1 MNSRVA
7 ARLEHVK
14 RTSRSARRVCFW
26 LMAFVTLMSIVM
38 VPGTLAPWACEVRGL
53 PQPCEALPPQAV
65 ALTLVAFGGGLAL
78 LLTALYRLARL
89 FGNYARGEIF
99 TRASV
104 RELRLVGYVA
114 VAYAIFQLVLFVA
127 GLAMVAGGVVESP
140 ARLPVDLPI
149 GSVVVAGFI
158 LLLSWVMDV
167 GAELREENELTV

>member
-1 MNSRVA
+1 MSTRTE
-7 ARLEHVK
+7 ARLEKVK

-26 LMAFVTLMSIVM
+26 LMALVTLGSIVM
-38 VPGTLAPWACEVRGL
+38 VEGSLAPWGCEVRGV
-53 PQPCEALPPQAV
+53 PQPCEELAPQAV
-65 ALTLVAFGGGLAL
+65 ALTLIAFGGGLAL

-89 FGNYARGEIF
+89 FGNYARGQIF

-104 RELRLVGYVA
+104 RELRWVGYVA

-127 GLAMVAGGVVESP
+127 GLTMVAGGVVESP
-140 ARLPVDLPI
+140 ARLPGDLPI
-149 GSVVVAGFI
+149 GPVVVAGFV